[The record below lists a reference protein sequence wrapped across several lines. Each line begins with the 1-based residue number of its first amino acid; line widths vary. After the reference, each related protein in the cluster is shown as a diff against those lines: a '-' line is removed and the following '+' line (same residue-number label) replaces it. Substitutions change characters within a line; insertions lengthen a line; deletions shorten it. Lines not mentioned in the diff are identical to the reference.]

1 MTRKVYILVFSPDA
15 TWVLTD
21 AKPIAGVLDEG
32 DGLYALDGNILF
44 LKTAQNVEALTER
57 LKSGPI
63 GEGQFFLADVTEAA
77 RAGNM
82 APKFWSYLRETEA
95 LAPAA

>member
-1 MTRKVYILVFSPDA
+1 MTRKAYILVFSPDA
-15 TWVLTD
+15 AWVLMD
-21 AKPIAGVLDEG
+21 AKPIAAVLDEG

-44 LKTAQNVEALTER
+44 LRTSQQLEALTER
-57 LKSGPI
+57 LKASPI
-63 GEGQFFLADVTEAA
+63 GKTQFFLADITETA

-82 APKFWSYLRETEA
+82 TPKFWSYLRATET